1 MSAIQSFLTTLAALV
16 SPPTRA
22 PDLIVGPGG
31 RHMHT
36 LVREGYELQSLCAP
50 NRPTPGHE
58 FGDVYDFAAWVER
71 HAPVAQRAHVL
82 VDQYRVDA
90 VYQPD
95 DSTAWHVRCHLV
107 AHPRGARW
115 LNVLDK
121 SLDQQELY
129 RLFVSGSDDF
139 EDVVDRQGNVLGKQG
154 REIAAQLRK
163 LQVSRDAKVDVELDE
178 NGEYRASSAS
188 DKVTVSAKLPSEFDV
203 TVPLYD
209 GVYDKDDDEYTYT
222 LHLHL
227 DVKATGDGPTT
238 FVLRCPDL
246 AVVRRQALR
255 DVVWCLRT
263 RLADLRGDD
272 GENGPAFLVGIGVAD
287 MRTQPGVIPHGSDG
301 ARIGPDGT
309 DPYFATQSLISAPAS
324 DDA

>member
-1 MSAIQSFLTTLAALV
+1 MSAIQSLLTTLAALV

-31 RHMHT
+31 RSMHT
-36 LVREGYELQSLCAP
+36 LVREGYVLRQLDAP
-50 NRPTPGHE
+50 ARPTPAHK
-58 FGDVYDFAAWVER
+58 FGDVYDFAEWVER
-71 HAPVAQRAHVL
+71 HAPNAERAHIL
-82 VDQYRVDA
+82 VDQYIVYA
-90 VYQPD
+90 AYQPD
-95 DSTAWHVRCHLV
+95 DSTAWEVGCLLV
-107 AHPRGARW
+107 THPRGARW
-115 LNVLDK
+115 LDVLDK
-121 SLDQQELY
+121 ALNQQDLY

-209 GVYDKDDDEYTYT
+209 GVFDGEHNEYTYT

-255 DVVWCLRT
+255 DVACSLRAALN
-263 RLADLRGDD
+263 RLRGED
-272 GENGPAFLVGIGVAD
+272 GPAFLVGIGVAE
-287 MRTQPGVIPHGSDG
+287 MLKQPGVIPHGTDG
-301 ARIGPDGT
+301 SRMQHVL
-309 DPYFATQSLISAPAS
+309 DPYFAQQPYSEAPAS